1 MKACFNRYNIV
12 FGLLLVA
19 LIMVAEVAI
28 YYLELPGWPMFAA
41 LVFFFLCHLDTK
53 TIPAIFIGGL
63 TGIICIVLLGYLSIL
78 LTPILGDFIPKMIFI
93 GLFVFSIVLFKD
105 VFPLVFNSYAFM
117 FFLMAG
123 MVHGATAPLVLAAIT
138 LLGGGFM
145 IGGTILINKLLDPI
159 KESINNEKEVML
171 K

>member
-1 MKACFNRYNIV
+1 MRSCFNRYNIV

-19 LIMVAEVAI
+19 LIMVAEVVVH
-28 YYLELPGWPMFAA
+28 YLKVPGWPMFAA
-41 LVFFFLCHLDTK
+41 LVLFFLGHLDTK
-53 TIPAIFIGGL
+53 NIPAIFIGGL
-63 TGIICIVLLGYLSIL
+63 IGIICTVLLSQFSIL
-78 LTPILGDFIPKMIFI
+78 LVPVLGSFIPKLIFI

-123 MVHGATAPLVLAAIT
+123 MVHGDVAPFVLAVIT

-145 IGGTILINKLLDPI
+145 VGGTLLINKLMDQA
-159 KESINNEKEVML
+159 NEN
-171 K
+171 